1 MLKKVKYEYFYSIM
15 YYNERKRETYKV
27 LGVLLY
33 TAKDLDT
40 SAISTKLIT
49 IKWSEFFKADIL
61 IKLFLSPFF
70 FAVIF
75 GGPCPCDAHV
85 TLICCCLMLLS
96 LVYLGKSHKLVV
108 YTHLFCQIHAACCF
122 LFLYNLR
129 FPLFD
134 LSHPWF
140 VSIWKQFIPKNI
152 GI

>member
-1 MLKKVKYEYFYSIM
+1 M

-85 TLICCCLMLLS
+85 TLICCCCLMLLS
-96 LVYLGKSHKLVV
+96 IVYLGKSHKLVV
-108 YTHLFCQIHAACCF
+108 YTPCF
-122 LFLYNLR
+122 VRFMLHVASCSCIISHFVCLICHILGLSQYENSLSLR
-129 FPLFD
+129 
-134 LSHPWF
+134 
-140 VSIWKQFIPKNI
+140 I
-152 GI
+152 